1 MDDQQVSASR
11 PGRSIPRALRSI
23 EAAAIAGLLHSVLSL
38 VATGLLLRAPD
49 PSAGDQVV
57 ADWYLDDGNQRT
69 MILAVNLITISS
81 IMFIWFVAVIRRRV
95 GERENRLFGTVFF
108 GSALLLTGAW
118 LVAGVFFAAPAV
130 AGQAFETVPDAGTVA
145 MTQAGGI
152 TTTSIV
158 ATRLE
163 AVFMIAST
171 TVGRLSEVFPRWL
184 VLIGYVV
191 GVTLL
196 VMPVPNEALTWVFP
210 IWVAVVSA
218 VLLIRRDAIQQRDLT
233 PPG

>member
-11 PGRSIPRALRSI
+11 PGRNIPRALRSI

-184 VLIGYVV
+184 VFIGYLV

>member
-1 MDDQQVSASR
+1 MHDEQVAGPP
-11 PGRSIPRALRSI
+11 PGRYIPRSLRSI

-38 VATGLLLRAPD
+38 VATGMLLSAPD
-49 PSAGDQVV
+49 PADGDQVI

-69 MILAVNLITISS
+69 LILAVNLLTISS
-81 IMFIWFVAVIRRRV
+81 IMFVWFVAVIRRRV
-95 GERENRLFGTVFF
+95 GERENRFFGTVFF

-118 LVAGVFFAAPAV
+118 LVAGVLFAAPAV
-130 AGQAFETVPDAGTVA
+130 AGQAFDMVPDAGTVA
-145 MTQAGGI
+145 MTQAGGL
-152 TTTSIV
+152 TMASIV

-171 TVGRLSEVFPRWL
+171 TVGRLSEAFPRWL
-184 VLIGYVV
+184 VLIGYAV

-196 VMPVPNEALTWVFP
+196 LMPVPNEALTWVFP
-210 IWVAVVSA
+210 VWVAVVST
-218 VLLIRRDAIQQRDLT
+218 VLLIRRDAIEQRSLT

>member
-11 PGRSIPRALRSI
+11 PGRNIPRALRSI

>member
-1 MDDQQVSASR
+1 MDDEQVSASR
-11 PGRSIPRALRSI
+11 PRRNIPRALRSI
-23 EAAAIAGLLHSVLSL
+23 EAAAIAGLLHSAMSL
-38 VATGLLLRAPD
+38 VATGLFLRAPD
-49 PSAGDQVV
+49 PSEGDQAV

-69 MILAVNLITISS
+69 IILAVNLLTISS

-130 AGQAFETVPDAGTVA
+130 AGQAFDMVPDAGTTA

-152 TTTSIV
+152 TMTSIV

-191 GVTLL
+191 GLTLL
-196 VMPVPNEALTWVFP
+196 LMPVPNDALTWVFP

-218 VLLIRRDAIQQRDLT
+218 VLLIRRDAIQQGAFT

>member
-11 PGRSIPRALRSI
+11 PGRNIPRALRSI

-38 VATGLLLRAPD
+38 AATGLLLRAPD
-49 PSAGDQVV
+49 PSEGDRVV

-184 VLIGYVV
+184 VFTGYLV

>member
-1 MDDQQVSASR
+1 
-11 PGRSIPRALRSI
+11 
-23 EAAAIAGLLHSVLSL
+23 
-38 VATGLLLRAPD
+38 
-49 PSAGDQVV
+49 
-57 ADWYLDDGNQRT
+57 
-69 MILAVNLITISS
+69 
-81 IMFIWFVAVIRRRV
+81 
-95 GERENRLFGTVFF
+95 
-108 GSALLLTGAW
+108 
-118 LVAGVFFAAPAV
+118 
-130 AGQAFETVPDAGTVA
+130 

-152 TTTSIV
+152 TMTSIV

-163 AVFMIAST
+163 AVFMIATT

-196 VMPVPNEALTWVFP
+196 LMPIPNEALTWVFP

-218 VLLIRRDAIQQRDLT
+218 VLLIRRDALQQGAFT

>member
-1 MDDQQVSASR
+1 MGDEQASATR
-11 PGRSIPRALRSI
+11 PGRNIPRALRSI
-23 EAAAIAGLLHSVLSL
+23 EAASIAGLLHSVLSL

-49 PSAGDQVV
+49 PSEGDQVV
-57 ADWYLDDGNQRT
+57 ADWYLDDGNQRA

-81 IMFIWFVAVIRRRV
+81 IMFVWFVAVIRRRV

-118 LVAGVFFAAPAV
+118 LVAGVLFAAPAV
-130 AGQAFETVPDAGTVA
+130 AGQAFEMVPDAGTVA

-152 TTTSIV
+152 TMTSIV

-171 TVGRLSEVFPRWL
+171 TVGRLSEAFPRWL
-184 VLIGYVV
+184 VLIGYLV

-196 VMPVPNEALTWVFP
+196 LMPVPNEALTWVFP

-218 VLLIRRDAIQQRDLT
+218 VLLIRRDAIQQRAFT